1 MNEDSCGQLG
11 GRSVFEAFGR
21 AAEGLLPD
29 LVANWVTGHPSH
41 KMASEYIGGG
51 AVTST
56 VIYCWMA
63 AVVRVLDG
71 GDKIEFLCTGSLVR
85 KDLVVTSASCANQ

>member
-1 MNEDSCGQLG
+1 M
-11 GRSVFEAFGR
+11 FAAFGR
-21 AAEGLLPD
+21 AADGLLPD

-41 KMASEYIGGG
+41 KMASEHIGGG

-63 AVVRVLDG
+63 AVVSVWEDG
-71 GDKIEFLCTGSLVR
+71 SQFLCTGSLVKR
-85 KDLVVTSASCANQ
+85 DLIVTSASCAN

>member
-1 MNEDSCGQLG
+1 MFD
-11 GRSVFEAFGR
+11 AFGR
-21 AAEGLLPD
+21 AADGLLPD
-29 LVANWVTGHPSH
+29 LVANWVTGHTSH

-63 AVVRVLDG
+63 AVVSVWEDG
-71 GDKIEFLCTGSLVR
+71 ETEFLCTGSLVR
-85 KDLVVTSASCANQ
+85 KDLIVTSASCAN

>member
-1 MNEDSCGQLG
+1 MI
-11 GRSVFEAFGR
+11 EAFGR

-29 LVANWVTGHPSH
+29 LVANWVTGHPSR

-63 AVVRVLDG
+63 AIVKVKEGEDG
-71 GDKIEFLCTGSLVR
+71 GPADFLCTGSLVKR
-85 KDLVVTSASCANQ
+85 DLVVTSASCAAK